1 MSLCNGEEFHKES
14 RNTAAEAR
22 NTITMRLL
30 VTDFHKASIAEET
43 FAEQALIDV

>member
-14 RNTAAEAR
+14 RNTAAEVR

-30 VTDFHKASIAEET
+30 VTEFHKALIAEET
-43 FAEQALIDV
+43 FAG

>member
-1 MSLCNGEEFHKES
+1 MSLCNGKEFHKES

-22 NTITMRLL
+22 NMRLL

-43 FAEQALIDV
+43 FAEQALIDE